1 MITNRWLVL
10 SVSVIAILVLST
22 VLVAIPVI
30 PSASAEQKVPGADWK
45 RHNGDGVAS
54 NFSPQTQITK
64 DNVNFL
70 QLDWVFAF
78 PSAPPSARIGGY
90 AGADGA
96 TTGGLIKD
104 GIYYMLTNYGSVIAL
119 SMDDGKV

>member
-1 MITNRWLVL
+1 MITSKLLLL
-10 SVSVIAILVLST
+10 SVSVVAILVFST
-22 VLVAIPVI
+22 VLVAIPI
-30 PSASAEQKVPGADWK
+30 TPRASAQQKVPGADWK

-64 DNVNFL
+64 ANVNFL
-70 QLDWVFAF
+70 QLDWMFAF

-104 GIYYMLTNYGSVIAL
+104 GIYL
-119 SMDDGKV
+119 SLIHI